1 MILIPPSADIPGPVL
16 RQLDTLDIP
25 CVMQISMERL
35 TVHKNWFTIDWD
47 HFKSGYLRMKA
58 LLSHGHRKIGFIE
71 NEPERLAST
80 DRGIYCAMQ
89 EFGLRR
95 RELTRSTIQAV
106 AWKDPA
112 EAGYSQTLELLDH
125 HPEITALLVDT
136 FPGASKGHLCSASIP
151 ADVRTPDGELVIAF
165 KAGTP
170 PGAANPYGKQIN
182 FLYRKPVANGQ
193 KYRLSFYYKGS
204 CDGEVVYSPALQYA
218 PYTGFAPKSTET
230 LTVTTLWR
238 KATMEFTV
246 NKSVQPPLAMPRFRL
261 GTFPDGETFYLGP
274 VTLEKVK

>member
-1 MILIPPSADIPGPVL
+1 MNRKFLCG
-16 RQLDTLDIP
+16 
-25 CVMQISMERL
+25 
-35 TVHKNWFTIDWD
+35 TVFFT
-47 HFKSGYLRMKA
+47 
-58 LLSHGHRKIGFIE
+58 LLSVMAEDKTIWSCSSVSEMAGK
-71 NEPERLAST
+71 
-80 DRGIYCAMQ
+80 GIVP
-89 EFGLRR
+89 F
-95 RELTRSTIQAV
+95 
-106 AWKDPA
+106 
-112 EAGYSQTLELLDH
+112 
-125 HPEITALLVDT
+125 
-136 FPGASKGHLCSASIP
+136 ASKGYRCSTSIP
-151 ADVRTPDGELVIAF
+151 ADVRTPDGEPVIAF

-230 LTVTTLWR
+230 LTVTTQWR